1 MIAAV
6 YARKSTEQHEVAED
20 ARSVTRQIERATQYA
35 GTKGW
40 VVAAEHIYSDDGIS
54 GAEFEKRPG
63 FLRLMNALRP
73 RAPFRVLIM
82 SEESRLGREQIETA
96 YALKQLITAG
106 VRVFSYL
113 QNRERTLD
121 SPTDKLLLSVTAFAD
136 ELERDKAR
144 LRTRDALVVKAQQG
158 YVTGGRTFGYDNV
171 PILGPG
177 GQRLGVRY
185 QVNPAEAGV
194 VREIFDLCVQ
204 GYGCERIAKHLNAH
218 RRPSPRW
225 RPGTPIGWTPSTV
238 GAALRRALY
247 RGELVWGR
255 TAKRD
260 MWGKK
265 RPSDRPQDDWIRRDL
280 PGLRI
285 VSDELWE
292 AAQERRRTSRHAYL
306 RHTDGKLWGR
316 PCNGID
322 SKYLLTG
329 MSCCDLCGGALTVR
343 HSKKRGDV
351 YSCLT
356 YQQRGLAIC
365 ANNTSV
371 LTQRFDD
378 KIERC

>member
-1 MIAAV
+1 
-6 YARKSTEQHEVAED
+6 
-20 ARSVTRQIERATQYA
+20 
-35 GTKGW
+35 
-40 VVAAEHIYSDDGIS
+40 
-54 GAEFEKRPG
+54 
-63 FLRLMNALRP
+63 
-73 RAPFRVLIM
+73 
-82 SEESRLGREQIETA
+82 
-96 YALKQLITAG
+96 
-106 VRVFSYL
+106 
-113 QNRERTLD
+113 
-121 SPTDKLLLSVTAFAD
+121 
-136 ELERDKAR
+136 
-144 LRTRDALVVKAQQG
+144 
-158 YVTGGRTFGYDNV
+158 
-171 PILGPG
+171 
-177 GQRLGVRY
+177 
-185 QVNPAEAGV
+185 
-194 VREIFDLCVQ
+194 
-204 GYGCERIAKHLNAH
+204 
-218 RRPSPRW
+218 
-225 RPGTPIGWTPSTV
+225 V

-371 LTQRFDD
+371 PRTAVDAAVLGTVETTVLRPDVIRAVVEAALTQLRPTADAPATRERVQRDLAAVGRELHHLGAAIATTGALPSLVAQVQTRESQRERLQHELAELDQVAQIADLDLARLEREVHRVLDDWRGLLTKHVAQARQILGKLIDGRLRFRPEGRGFIFEGTGRLEPILSGTILP
-378 KIERC
+378 KAVVAPTGFEPVFQP